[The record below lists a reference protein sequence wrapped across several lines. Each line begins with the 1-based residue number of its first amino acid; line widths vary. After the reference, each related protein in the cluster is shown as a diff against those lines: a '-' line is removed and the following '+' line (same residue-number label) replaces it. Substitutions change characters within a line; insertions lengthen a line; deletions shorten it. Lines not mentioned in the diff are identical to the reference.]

1 MARTNELEVPVVAVT
16 DKFDKKIAK
25 VENQLNKIENKKVEV
40 QADIDFKQEQL
51 DRQIAKTDE
60 LADAYQ
66 RLVALKQKEADLVA
80 TPKDFEELLAIQNE
94 YGNLQQI
101 DNAIQKGVDRQ
112 DQLTM
117 QIEKSA
123 TRMEELKQ
131 KAEGYKAEIK
141 SIDMAKHKADIDIV
155 KDGFKSVGSS
165 VESIV
170 NKVGRMALGI
180 IGIRTAL
187 AGVRRASSEL
197 ASYDKNYAANLEYI
211 RFALTQ
217 AIAPVLRYIVSLAA
231 TLLGFINSIL
241 HALFGINI
249 FSNAST
255 KAFKDMKKGASG
267 VSGAVGSAAK
277 SAKELKKQLAGFDE
291 ANILQDN
298 ENTGGGRRRPVVV
311 LEILVELVNY
321 HLI

>member
-1 MARTNELEVPVVAVT
+1 MARTNELEVPVVVVT

-94 YGNLQQI
+94 YGSLQQI

-117 QIEKSA
+117 QIEKST

-131 KAEGYKAEIK
+131 KAEGYKTEIN
-141 SIDMAKHKADIDIV
+141 SINMAKHQADIDKV
-155 KDGFKSVGSS
+155 RNGFKNVGSS
-165 VESIV
+165 VEHIV
-170 NKVGRMALGI
+170 SKVGRMALGI

-231 TLLGFINSIL
+231 TVLSYINAIL

-249 FSNAST
+249 FSNASGE
-255 KAFKDMKKGASG
+255 AFKRMKKNAGG
-267 VSGAVGSAAK
+267 VSKAVGGAAK

-291 ANILQDN
+291 INMLQDEN
-298 ENTGGGRRRPVVV
+298 ENTGGGGRRWWCRRS
-311 LEILVELVNY
+311 
-321 HLI
+321 